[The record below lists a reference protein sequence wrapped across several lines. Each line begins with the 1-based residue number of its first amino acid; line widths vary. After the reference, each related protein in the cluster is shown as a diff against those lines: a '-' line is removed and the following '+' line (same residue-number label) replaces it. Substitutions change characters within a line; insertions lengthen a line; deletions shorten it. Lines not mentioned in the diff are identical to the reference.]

1 MNSLC
6 DKALTART
14 LSTYETSL
22 RSFQVFCW
30 WLRIHYKGVSR
41 CIVFVFAINIYSYNI
56 SCIYVEYTCILTNR
70 CTVSL
75 NRTWQFR
82 CTDCYVGECVKCI
95 QVQESD
101 KEYNRE
107 ILQTGYISPYMDY
120 LLHAAYVSLN
130 IMGNLQLINRNLP
143 PLLIFVLEIWH
154 LWIHLKA
161 SKTDHSDMESTF
173 WNYVLSLYRLCKMFN
188 LKNVPT
194 YPLFLNES
202 GSALSRTKYL
212 FHIKQILHLDLL
224 TGFGLVFPRALIS
237 YCSQ

>member
-1 MNSLC
+1 MYTGSRKRQRVQSWNFADWLHITIYGLFTPCSICFSEHHGKFTINQQEFAPTSNLC
-6 DKALTART
+6 IGDMT
-14 LSTYETSL
+14 
-22 RSFQVFCW
+22 
-30 WLRIHYKGVSR
+30 
-41 CIVFVFAINIYSYNI
+41 
-56 SCIYVEYTCILTNR
+56 
-70 CTVSL
+70 
-75 NRTWQFR
+75 
-82 CTDCYVGECVKCI
+82 
-95 QVQESD
+95 
-101 KEYNRE
+101 
-107 ILQTGYISPYMDY
+107 
-120 LLHAAYVSLN
+120 
-130 IMGNLQLINRNLP
+130 
-143 PLLIFVLEIWH
+143 

-173 WNYVLSLYRLCKMFN
+173 WNYVLSLYRLCKMFK